1 MSNQIRKYD
10 RPGNPNW
17 QPGVSGNPNG
27 RGPTNRQKIAE
38 RLIADLADTWSTYGA
53 AVLRH
58 LATEDPG
65 KFATIAFGLL
75 PRDVFVS
82 VQQATPAGLTA
93 DEYAELRGVLEAIE
107 QAKLGDVP
115 PEELFAG
122 IATYLRSSFAKTI
135 EHAPAL
141 VIDQSAS
148 MPAPP
153 Y

>member
-1 MSNQIRKYD
+1 MNQLPAR
-10 RPGNPNW
+10 GNPNMR
-17 QPGVSGNPNG
+17 PGAPSVNPKG

-38 RLIADLADTWSTYGA
+38 RLISDLADTWSTHGA

-82 VQQATPAGLTA
+82 VQQATPGGLSA
-93 DEYAELRGVLEAIE
+93 DEYAQLRGVLDAIE
-107 QAKLGDVP
+107 AAKLGDVDP
-115 PEELFAG
+115 AEIFAG
-122 IATYLRSSFAKTI
+122 IETYLKGSFAKTI
-135 EHAPAL
+135 EHEPL
-141 VIDQSAS
+141 SVS
-148 MPAPP
+148 PPP